1 MFVVG
6 GKGGIQ
12 FDTALHSAKT
22 FQQLKAQAT
31 WIIVV
36 ADFFFQF
43 SIISTIKLETC
54 MYEDSL

>member
-12 FDTALHSAKT
+12 FDTALHPAKT
-22 FQQLKAQAT
+22 LQLLKAQAT

-36 ADFFFQF
+36 ADFYFIFHH
-43 SIISTIKLETC
+43 
-54 MYEDSL
+54 